1 VVKAGSKVQASPGDH
16 VLLTYTCCGDC
27 KFCKR
32 GETSFCYDWEHDNFG
47 IGRPD
52 GSKSYSTTGGKEVT
66 SHFFGQSSMA
76 KYVVVSGR
84 SMIKIDPSLPL
95 DLLAPLGCGFMT
107 GAGGKSIPNL
117 NIPPDPETAELT
129 RLQRC

>member
-1 VVKAGSKVQASPGDH
+1 
-16 VLLTYTCCGDC
+16 
-27 KFCKR
+27 
-32 GETSFCYDWEHDNFG
+32 
-47 IGRPD
+47 
-52 GSKSYSTTGGKEVT
+52 
-66 SHFFGQSSMA
+66 MA

-84 SMIKIDPSLPL
+84 SMIKIDQSLPL

-129 RLQRC
+129 RMQRC